1 MCAVVLFSF
10 IHICIG
16 VVDSIVNGGKGMPNT
31 GSTTLHFCGCPKPRL
46 DFQHHMAWYFLCSKI
61 WGERW
66 LFVLLI

>member
-31 GSTTLHFCGCPKPRL
+31 YQQNEQSPLTSNL
-46 DFQHHMAWYFLCSKI
+46 
-61 WGERW
+61 
-66 LFVLLI
+66 